1 MLGMLWLVL
10 AGAVFGIANVIPGV
24 SGGTLAVVMNVY
36 DGLID
41 SIANFRKHWK
51 QSLRFLFP
59 FLVGAG
65 AAILLFSKLVKFLLD
80 EYPMQVNFFFIGLI
94 IGSIPM
100 IAGKALKGT
109 KVHFGHIVGLLVGL
123 GLMVGMFF
131 LSPNETAA
139 VETQLTVPL
148 FFTLL
153 LSGIIAA
160 VTMIIP
166 GISGS
171 LMLLV
176 LGMYN
181 TVIAA
186 VSDLGNFN
194 NILILL
200 PFGFGVLIGFFAG
213 TKLISVCL
221 SKAPKVTYCLI
232 LGLVVGSLL
241 PVFAE
246 SGFVFSTGGLI
257 ACGFLLIGA
266 ALAFFMGREK
276 KEKVL
281 EADA

>member
-36 DGLID
+36 DRLID
-41 SIANFRKHWK
+41 SIANFRKHLK
-51 QSLRFLFP
+51 QSLRFLLP
-59 FLVGAG
+59 FLTGTGV
-65 AAILLFSKLVKFLLD
+65 AILLFSKLVKFLL
-80 EYPMQVNFFFIGLI
+80 ERFPIQVNFFFIGLI
-94 IGSIPM
+94 LGSIPM
-100 IAGKALKGT
+100 IAGKALKNI
-109 KVHFGHIVGLLVGL
+109 KVRPAHIVCLLLGL
-123 GLMVGMFF
+123 GVMAGMFF
-131 LSPNETAA
+131 LSPNESTA
-139 VETQLTVPL
+139 VETQLSVPL
-148 FFTLL
+148 FFMLL
-153 LSGIIAA
+153 VSGFIAA

-181 TVIAA
+181 TVITA
-186 VSDLGNFN
+186 VSDLGKLD

-200 PFGFGVLIGFFAG
+200 PFGFGVLIGLFAG
-213 TKLISVCL
+213 TKLISICL
-221 SKAPKVTYCLI
+221 RKAPKVTYCLI
-232 LGLVVGSLL
+232 LGLVIGSLL

-246 SGFVFSTGGLI
+246 LGFVFSTGGLV

-266 ALAFFMGREK
+266 ALAFFMSREK
-276 KEKVL
+276 NAA

>member
-1 MLGMLWLVL
+1 MLEMLWLVL

-51 QSLRFLFP
+51 QSLRFLLP

-65 AAILLFSKLVKFLLD
+65 AAILLFSKLVKYLL
-80 EYPMQVNFFFIGLI
+80 EHFPMQVNFFFIGLI
-94 IGSIPM
+94 LGSIPM
-100 IAGKALKGT
+100 IAGKALKNT
-109 KVHFGHIVGLLVGL
+109 KVKPAHILCLLLGL
-123 GLMVGMFF
+123 GVMVGMFF
-131 LSPNETAA
+131 LSPSETAA
-139 VETQLTVPL
+139 VETQLNVPL
-148 FFTLL
+148 FFMLL
-153 LSGIIAA
+153 LSGFIAA

-181 TVIAA
+181 TIISA
-186 VSDLGNFN
+186 VSDLGNLN

-213 TKLISVCL
+213 TKLIAVCL
-221 SKAPKVTYCLI
+221 RKAPKVTYCLI
-232 LGLVVGSLL
+232 LGLVIGSLL

-246 SGFVFSTGGLI
+246 SGFALSTGGLI
-257 ACGFLLIGA
+257 SCGFLLIGA
-266 ALAFFMGREK
+266 ALAFFMSREK
-276 KEKVL
+276 KEDQIKP
-281 EADA
+281 

>member
-1 MLGMLWLVL
+1 MLGIVWLVL
-10 AGAVFGIANVIPGV
+10 AGTVFGIANVIPGV

-36 DGLID
+36 DKLID

-51 QSLRFLFP
+51 QSLRFLLP

-80 EYPMQVNFFFIGLI
+80 NFPMQVNFFFIGLI
-94 IGSIPM
+94 LGSIPM
-100 IAGKALKGT
+100 IAGKALKNT
-109 KVHFGHIVGLLVGL
+109 KVKPAHIACLLLGFGV
-123 GLMVGMFF
+123 MVGMFF
-131 LSPNETAA
+131 LSPNESAA
-139 VETQLTVPL
+139 AETQLSVPL
-148 FFTLL
+148 FFMLL
-153 LSGIIAA
+153 VSGFIAA

-181 TVIAA
+181 TVITA
-186 VSDLGNFN
+186 VSDIGTLN

-213 TKLISVCL
+213 TKLIAICL
-221 SKAPKVTYCLI
+221 RKAPKVTYCLI

-246 SGFVFSTGGLI
+246 SGFLFSAGGLI

-266 ALAFFMGREK
+266 ALAFFMSREK
-276 KEKVL
+276 KTA
-281 EADA
+281 EAGV